1 MLRFF
6 QSSGTAFLA
15 GTLSLVSQIVGL
27 QIVARELASTDLAI
41 ASVLISGLFGLSL
54 GAFVSGRW
62 SDSSN
67 RRFGL
72 SDEFP
77 LWLAHALLG
86 MASIAMLV
94 FSIGGTTLAAFIREL
109 GWDVSAEV
117 FCFSLGTI
125 LPVNFLLGGIVPVLT
140 RATVSETSR
149 NVQNAFGRIY
159 ALETCGAALGS
170 LGVTFYAI
178 PRMGVR
184 LSLTTVSA
192 VVLAWT
198 VLWLLVHWK
207 LRANDNE
214 RLNSLDSEYSLQ
226 TDAPRSL
233 GGSDSD
239 RPQPETAVPVLRW
252 VLLIAATASSCAS
265 LGMELVWQR
274 YFAIVFGSD
283 SHSYAIVATLF
294 LAGNSIGAL
303 FVSRVFGFLG
313 GGRSSGKAIYQWQL
327 LLIGGSILLS
337 VWTLGYGFRS
347 ETMRSVLGW
356 LTESPLLGRL
366 LLGSIVLLL
375 PSVLIGSA
383 LPVLVDLCSAGSNS
397 LGTRAGE
404 IYACVIA
411 GNIVGVLLCA
421 SWLIPTFGLRITA
434 VVLAGICVTVS
445 LGLSLLSENGSRSPQ
460 KRFNIAAI
468 SGYSILL
475 IGTVGGAVWVTN
487 SDFRPGLSDDGT
499 WVVDHYVE
507 KASHTLAVA
516 HNAEFPDNKRM
527 IIDGVTIG
535 ESGGGVGEKQQVL
548 AHLPFMIGEMIGDAN
563 DEVNEEPND
572 GAGSKARRSRVLTIG
587 LGTGILAGE
596 LAVNDQVKS
605 LTCVELSSEV
615 IKASKWFAKE
625 NRQVLDSPKLNLIHG
640 DGVRYLRNADQVFD
654 VIVSDGKSRPGA
666 AANLPFFSQE
676 YYRLCFESLS
686 EQGVFVQWVS
696 LRCDPEE
703 LKTILFTFSNQFSF
717 GHIAIAAPDSIY
729 MVGARSPISF
739 NRQTIDAYLQH
750 DWTKRLRGYSWNS
763 TDDILAMYWLD
774 DEIVHNGLA
783 TVAANTFDRPVL
795 DRFAWKSFQHS
806 LTQQPTQLGV
816 LQELIADDT
825 ASLFNGHPLDQFAIA
840 STVEQIQAGRK
851 GASELMKAEA
861 IRVAVEENWLD
872 RSTVHFKNAIQH
884 LPQLTRQ
891 NHIVEDFRFLAEQ
904 ARTSQD
910 VNTEFST
917 LINISELNGSTADE
931 EIRMANILEDRQ
943 AAELALNHYFKAV
956 KISNAKPSYLIGFGE
971 ALMKQRRH
979 APAKRQFERAVAAFA
994 NDPPPAELKLK
1005 SRAKLLSAIADEKL
1019 GRAAAAKPII
1029 DEILQAHP
1037 ELLEV
1042 YRQFSFPSAGG
1053 RF

>member
-15 GTLSLVSQIVGL
+15 GALSLVSQIVGL

-62 SDSSN
+62 SDSSKS
-67 RRFGL
+67 RFGL

-77 LWLAHALLG
+77 LALAHALLG
-86 MASIAMLV
+86 MAAIAMLV
-94 FSIGGTTLAAFIREL
+94 FSIGGTALAAFIREL
-109 GWDVSAEV
+109 EWDVSVEV

-159 ALETCGAALGS
+159 SLETCGAAIGS

-178 PRMGVR
+178 PRMGGR
-184 LSLTTVSA
+184 LSLTIAAAA
-192 VVLAWT
+192 VLIWT
-198 VLWLLVHWK
+198 VLWLIAHWK
-207 LRANDNE
+207 HRTNNKSRIDDSGSKH
-214 RLNSLDSEYSLQ
+214 SLHTDDSQPITS
-226 TDAPRSL
+226 
-233 GGSDSD
+233 SDSGQ
-239 RPQPETAVPVLRW
+239 PQSKNAAAVLRW

-303 FVSRVFGFLG
+303 FVSRMFEFLG
-313 GGRSSGKAIYQWQL
+313 GGRSRGKAIYQWQL

-337 VWTLGYGFRS
+337 VWTLGFGFRT

-356 LTESPLLGRL
+356 LSESPLVGRL
-366 LLGSIVLLL
+366 LLGSLVLLL

-404 IYACVIA
+404 IYACVIV

-434 VVLAGICVTVS
+434 VILAGICVTVS
-445 LGLSLLSENGSRSPQ
+445 LGLSLLSANGTQSPQ

-468 SGYSILL
+468 WGYSILL
-475 IGTVGGAVWVTN
+475 AGTAGGAVWVTN

-499 WVVDHYVE
+499 WVIDHYIE

-516 HNAEFPDNKRM
+516 HHSQFPENKRM

-548 AHLPFMIGEMIGDAN
+548 SHLPFMIGEMIDDAK
-563 DEVNEEPND
+563 DGVKDEPND
-572 GAGSKARRSRVLTIG
+572 DANNKARRSRVLTIG

-596 LAVNDQVKS
+596 LAINEQVES

-625 NRQVLDSPKLNLIHG
+625 NRQVLDSPKLKLIHG
-640 DGVRYLRNADQVFD
+640 DGVRYLRNAEQVFD

-676 YYRLCFESLS
+676 YYRLCFDSLS

-703 LKTILFTFSNQFSF
+703 LKTILYTFSNQFSY

-729 MVGARSPISF
+729 MVGTRSPINF
-739 NRQTIDAYLQH
+739 NRQTIDNYLQH
-750 DWTKRLRGYSWNS
+750 EWTKRLRGYSWNS
-763 TDDILAMYWLD
+763 ADDILSMYWLD
-774 DEIVHNGLA
+774 DDIVHNALA

-806 LTQQPTQLGV
+806 LTQKPTQLSV
-816 LQELIADDT
+816 LQDLIANDT
-825 ASLFNGHPLDQFAIA
+825 TSLFNGHPLDQFAIA
-840 STVEQIQAGRK
+840 DTVEQIQAGRK
-851 GASELMKAEA
+851 GANELMKAES

-872 RSTVHFKNAIQH
+872 RSTVHFKNALQH
-884 LPQLTRQ
+884 LPQLSRQ
-891 NHIVEDFRFLAEQ
+891 NHIVEDFRFLADQ
-904 ARTSQD
+904 ARTAED

-956 KISNAKPSYLIGFGE
+956 KISNAKPRYLIAFGE
-971 ALMKQRRH
+971 ALMMQQRY

-994 NDPPPAELKLK
+994 DDSLPAELELK
-1005 SRAKLLSAIADEKL
+1005 PRAKLLSAIADEKL
-1019 GRAAAAKPII
+1019 GRAGAAKPII

-1037 ELLEV
+1037 ELLAV
-1042 YRQFSFPSAGG
+1042 YRQFSFPSAG
-1053 RF
+1053 FCP